1 MVDADYSAS
10 ILATPRRVLGSCP
23 RAAPTG
29 RRDRSPTPSG
39 AWGTP
44 SVVLTSEHGPGRWA
58 PSALPGYLQE
68 TAWVTPSVVLT
79 SEHGPAWRTSA
90 ALAAYELGAAQ

>member
-1 MVDADYSAS
+1 MVVADSTAS
-10 ILATPRRVLGSCP
+10 ILATPRRVPGSCP
-23 RAAPTG
+23 RAAHTG

-58 PSALPGYLQE
+58 PSALPGYLRE
-68 TAWVTPSVVLT
+68 TAWVIPSVVPT